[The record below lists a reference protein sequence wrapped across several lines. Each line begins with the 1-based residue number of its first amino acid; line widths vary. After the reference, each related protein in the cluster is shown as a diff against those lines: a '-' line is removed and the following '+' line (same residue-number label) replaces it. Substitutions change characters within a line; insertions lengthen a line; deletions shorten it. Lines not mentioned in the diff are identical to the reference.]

1 MFEQMQK
8 RLSKTGAP
16 PGALIYVGRAKSFA
30 PHLEL
35 VSYSAQGLTE
45 RRLPPAELP
54 GLDLAGEGV
63 HWVRVV
69 GLHDPELV
77 RAVGERFKLH
87 ALFLEDVL
95 NTAQRPKFHES
106 GDVLSVVAKD
116 VEYEADSD
124 TVTSEQVCLSWASEA
139 LVSFQEGEH
148 AAWDVVRERLRGGRG
163 KLRQGG
169 YGSLMAALLDGLV
182 DGCLEALGRISMQ
195 AEALEDRVMA
205 RQSENLLYDI
215 YALRREAIFLRET
228 LWPFREAVGRLAKE
242 FGEEVEEHAAAVLR
256 DVYDHA
262 AQAVDAA
269 RSLAEVAGGMLQLS
283 ISLAG
288 MRMNSIMK
296 LLTLVTSIFIPLTF
310 IAGIYGMNFRHMP
323 ELEWEYGYFATL
335 AGMAALGA
343 GMAVWFV
350 RKRWL

>member
-16 PGALIYVGRAKSFA
+16 PGALMYVGRAKSFA

-35 VSYSAQGLTE
+35 VSYSAQGLAE
-45 RRLPPAELP
+45 RRLLPAELP
-54 GLDLAGEGV
+54 GLDLSAPGV

-69 GLHDPELV
+69 GLHDPEMV
-77 RAVGERFKLH
+77 RAVGERFNLH

-116 VEYEADSD
+116 VEYEPDSD
-124 TVTSEQVCLSWASEA
+124 AVVSEQVCLSWASEA

-163 KLRQGG
+163 RLRQGG

-205 RQSENLLYDI
+205 RQSKDLLYDI

-228 LWPFREAVGRLAKE
+228 LWPFHEAVGRLAKE
-242 FGEEVEEHAAAVLR
+242 FGEEVEEHASAVLR

-262 AQAVDAA
+262 AQAVDAS

-296 LLTLVTSIFIPLTF
+296 LLTLVTSIFLPLTF
-310 IAGIYGMNFRHMP
+310 IAGIYGMNFRNMP
-323 ELEWEYGYFATL
+323 ELDWEYGYFATL

-350 RKRWL
+350 RKKWL